1 MSRATDWVPAWWLD
15 TFSELLNED
24 NELDYGDQWT
34 LNFNYR
40 QTNTVTNEERK
51 RGWKVFCHYTHAN
64 FRCGSCSKTW
74 PSARVLVLFR
84 YRLQKNRGTAVMR
97 PFGQTCRS
105 CESDEFELPGFSLE
119 EVKHALLRLFSKIKK
134 NCYGEADEYEG
145 VGSSDI
151 KKTKP
156 HEKTLCEACKM
167 GICAQDEESC
177 SQDDD

>member
-1 MSRATDWVPAWWLD
+1 
-15 TFSELLNED
+15 
-24 NELDYGDQWT
+24 
-34 LNFNYR
+34 
-40 QTNTVTNEERK
+40 
-51 RGWKVFCHYTHAN
+51 
-64 FRCGSCSKTW
+64 
-74 PSARVLVLFR
+74 
-84 YRLQKNRGTAVMR
+84 MR